1 MGPEVNDNVSFQW
14 SRDLWDSNW
23 WSLGSKPRTWLVEL
37 HPSEFII
44 IIIITTTTTTTTTVA
59 VVITITITITINYYY
74 ITTTTTAVA
83 IIIIIIIIIINKFEK
98 NIITIEKKTINLIWK
113 VTLKII
119 VVVVVVV
126 RGEQKN
132 QKTD

>member
-44 IIIITTTTTTTTTVA
+44 IIIITTTTTTTTIVA

-83 IIIIIIIIIINKFEK
+83 IIIIIIIIINKFKK

-132 QKTD
+132 RKTD

>member
-44 IIIITTTTTTTTTVA
+44 IIIITTTTTTTTVA

-83 IIIIIIIIIINKFEK
+83 IIIIIIIINKFEK

-132 QKTD
+132 RKTD

>member
-1 MGPEVNDNVSFQW
+1 MGLEVNDNVSFQW
-14 SRDLWDSNW
+14 SRDLWESNW

-44 IIIITTTTTTTTTVA
+44 IIIITTTTTTTTIVA

-83 IIIIIIIIIINKFEK
+83 IIIIIIIIINKFKK

-132 QKTD
+132 RKTD

>member
-1 MGPEVNDNVSFQW
+1 MGPKVNDNVSFQW

-23 WSLGSKPRTWLVEL
+23 WSLGNKPRTWLVEL

-44 IIIITTTTTTTTTVA
+44 IIIITTTTTTTVA

-83 IIIIIIIIIINKFEK
+83 IIIIIIIINKFEK

-132 QKTD
+132 RKTD